1 MCRSI
6 LRRSRAGQSQR
17 AAPPAQ
23 HPPQR
28 SGIIANDIART
39 ERDGTIVQ
47 SGRERSN
54 TLHPGSGLLL
64 LNSPY
69 VGLLLFMAT
78 IVVLLLVLTIRT
90 MFTS

>member
-17 AAPPAQ
+17 AAPQLSIRLRHHRERHCA
-23 HPPQR
+23 HL
-28 SGIIANDIART
+28 
-39 ERDGTIVQ
+39 ERDGVQ
-47 SGRERSN
+47 SGREDVN
-54 TLHPGSGLLL
+54 VQTLCPGSGLLL
-64 LNSPY
+64 LNSPK

>member
-39 ERDGTIVQ
+39 ERDGTCNPVVNVQ
-47 SGRERSN
+47 
-54 TLHPGSGLLL
+54 TLCPGSGLLL
-64 LNSPY
+64 LNSPN